1 MPEEPVIPE
10 EAAIPEEHVIP
21 EEPVVAEEPAFE
33 MPTEEPVP
41 VEMPMPEAPAC
52 DGAPLLTPMN
62 DDPAHC
68 VLCVRVDPAEV
79 GLDIPEGSTMMI
91 SDNTVIFPEDGAL
104 LTQDLLTGAK
114 DRSELNG
121 SVLAAFSISMEH
133 FAAQNEAYTLKSL
146 LFSWL
151 LFPSPTIS
159 LSPLFPPPLP
169 PLLFLPHCE
178 FS

>member
-1 MPEEPVIPE
+1 
-10 EAAIPEEHVIP
+10 
-21 EEPVVAEEPAFE
+21 
-33 MPTEEPVP
+33 
-41 VEMPMPEAPAC
+41 
-52 DGAPLLTPMN
+52 
-62 DDPAHC
+62 
-68 VLCVRVDPAEV
+68 
-79 GLDIPEGSTMMI
+79 MMI

-151 LFPSPTIS
+151 LKKLLNAPEDPSAAQKINDTLAFLGCPFQFSESGFTDGS
-159 LSPLFPPPLP
+159 GQTLTAAEVFLKLSAQKI
-169 PLLFLPHCE
+169 
-178 FS
+178 